1 MIVTRPREWGRV
13 VRDLAE
19 IHARSV
25 FLVGCGQCATVAGTG
40 GRDEVL
46 EARGRLVAEGFEV
59 TGWTVGEVA
68 CHLGE
73 TRLELRRH
81 SADVER
87 ADALVVLACGAGVQ
101 AVAESAGRPVFPAL
115 ESVFL
120 GTIVRRGVF
129 EERCQMCGACVLD
142 VTGGIC
148 PVTTCPKGLLNGPC
162 GGMWDGRCEVLSTQ
176 DCAHVRIE
184 RRLAEQ
190 GRGVARPA
198 LPPRD
203 FSASLRP
210 GSVDLRDSSRRA
222 RRDESDGPEGD
233 AGR

>member
-1 MIVTRPREWGRV
+1 MTRPREWVRV
-13 VRDLAE
+13 VSDLGE
-19 IHARSV
+19 VRARSV

-40 GRDEVL
+40 GQDEVL
-46 EARGRLVAEGFEV
+46 EAQRRLVAEGFEV
-59 TGWTVGEVA
+59 TGWTVGDVT
-68 CHLGE
+68 CHSGE
-73 TRLELRRH
+73 MRLEMRRH
-81 SADVER
+81 SVEIER

-101 AVAESAGRPVFPAL
+101 TVAEWVSLPVFPAL
-115 ESVFL
+115 ESAFL

-162 GGMWDGRCEVLSTQ
+162 GGMWDGRCELLSDR
-176 DCAHVRIE
+176 DCAHVRIQ

-190 GRGVARPA
+190 GRDAVPPV

-203 FSASLRP
+203 FSASTKP
-210 GSVDLRDSSRRA
+210 GSVDLRGATGRRA
-222 RRDESDGPEGD
+222 RRAEADRPEGD
-233 AGR
+233 DGR